1 MSLSRN
7 VDPADQQMSIA
18 DQDPPSVPVGVQQP
32 RASQDHRGNQ
42 QLVQWL
48 SVQADHMAGSLQ
60 QNVRALMVRA
70 SSPMP
75 SDSRHENEVARLR
88 AQLQHA
94 KKVNGDMRA
103 LLQNQALAI
112 DQFQNRWQMAGQE
125 AHAFVARTR
134 SESEDF
140 VRAELGAI
148 ERFEDRVQRQYSGEL
163 QQHVHALQDQCRE
176 HVGNEESKLRKEL
189 TNALTHESQVCRDSE
204 VTSHEEMMQLRGL
217 VAAQQEELRSIHGDC
232 AELQRRSVSTEAELQ
247 RRSSHEEH
255 ALYQRFDDA
264 IKEKDAQVHALQ
276 HELSRLQEK
285 QRIQLEAECYEAE
298 RRAAAIPVFAEG
310 ASTVRFASP
319 VEKVATV
326 ADFHSPDMSLGASA
340 GNLNLKTR
348 TAGQTMVINARRRLG
363 MKTTPQP
370 VEPIA
375 KAKAEAVGRPVRR
388 MRSKGPLPNADL
400 HKSPNP
406 GGDPP
411 YDHTGGDG
419 LEGQGARGS
428 GGVSSPPGLPV
439 RLNPGGPPG
448 DSGDDH
454 GGGGGHDESED
465 GTPVHSDD
473 GAGPPRKPGG
483 DPEPDGPHGRHS
495 RMYQSMT
502 INKWAK
508 PIPKLDLPS
517 RIHTQKASKIKQI
530 WETWCVQVALALSTW
545 NSLAVPY
552 WSDIY
557 GRAERD
563 YEQWRKSTMTARY
576 KHETR
581 FLYGRKAPIPPNCD
595 AIEALLRLELLT
607 QFPNWLSQ
615 KATMLG
621 CTSSHD
627 ILKMAL
633 KEIFPNEDATRF
645 DLVEE
650 LYSLPQKPPSNMHT
664 FAAWLEDWVTKLVAA
679 DEISAYVEPRRAM
692 AVLSHVGK
700 PLQAQDTLFMTE
712 WVAIFR
718 ESGLRDDV
726 SVENLREAC
735 LQLVVCARARAR
747 ELQVDVHVERASRAV
762 VAANTVTPKKGKSTP
777 AMESAVCKFF
787 LTADGCKFGDECKY
801 KHPRTNGKCLR
812 CGAEGHSLSSCTRP
826 SKTKSGSQSNSST
839 KGKGRSSQ
847 TPTSSKPSPEAKAK
861 AKPSKDGAKGKGKGK
876 KDKSSSKT
884 STKPSTT
891 PSNKSSAKS
900 TTKTSAKS
908 GEVSFEEEAAE
919 EETQMTEYDW
929 EEEEVDNDEQEQQE
943 QEEMTNDQAFATPY
957 HSHVGEVPDL
967 NGDTVLPLHSMVSD
981 TEVSEAQWMEENGT
995 DVSGPTRTPNSPVTR
1010 QSDFP
1015 SEPARLAA
1023 EAIMQT
1029 TFPNLIAEINPDWAP
1044 LTAQDLLDNADS
1056 SSNSPEFVTSE
1067 EEPDEDGYT
1076 TNSEDGYPDIQRV
1089 LTYPARLT
1097 EDGGVERIGPVEVS
1111 SERDPNWNQWDQDQ
1125 WFAYHSDSDY
1135 KERACAYTAASS
1147 SITASAKDSWEWRG
1161 SCCLVRVHRQAR
1173 RCLFTPTWKEDIWH
1187 GFTVF
1192 PTRKTY
1198 VTPVGHKK
1206 HLNPVIENVKLCS
1219 SLKPRRVAYSW
1230 TGETHFKVDPD
1241 MCGKRVFRMS
1251 ARILVPANDMNPVAI
1266 ADSGASHVILPTSAL
1281 PEKRTG
1287 KDVTLRLAAGQVR
1300 AVEHQKEIFAD
1311 HVTVPLCPL
1320 GRVVRKLGLTAIWTP
1335 QSLTLTCVNSSGT
1348 AHGLMQC
1355 PVKGDTPYFTSVQ
1368 FWMLR
1373 RALQA
1378 HRQGQKTFPPTYWK
1392 QLYTTAIREG
1402 PTLRMAKSTETTKVV
1417 KPDMKKCSLPQ
1428 LGSYITKTFL
1438 SQGLRPMVEQSR
1450 TRVSSKTLTTCM
1462 PLTSCILG
1470 LDPPHSVVNVDAS
1483 RQEWLRLLHLL
1494 ATHRPTH
1501 LQHDYTTIVI
1511 QTGDFMPVQKIPN
1524 MWEKATMIMLGK
1536 FKNGE
1541 IWTEGSGSTPCPST
1555 CLSDKYKVTDGHLIP
1570 VDNQFVDM
1578 NLLQKY
1584 AIVPA
1589 KGDRIVITYVL
1600 LKPEHVASYQ
1610 HALLTKNEFPV
1621 PPFAY
1626 PTRKRLTKKGPD
1638 PHEEP
1643 LDMKQLRLLGEH
1655 LTDIPVHSTRPSE
1668 EWERHERN
1676 GHYPKLPDCPVCVEE
1691 QGPVVR
1697 HYAQGSSSLNTLHL
1711 DTGYWGDWS
1720 LDEKRYFIAAALR
1733 VEQDGSGILIPFFV
1747 PVENKSAIVVSRE
1760 VFALVDWISNCKQI
1774 QAFEGAKITRILSD
1788 QGSEFVNQEFETH
1801 ARLRGI
1807 HLATSPAYQ
1816 PQSNGVAERM
1826 VGLAKQ
1832 CTRRLLLASR
1842 LPDIYWSYAMRFAAE
1857 MLRHRALGFTWNL
1870 PAFGEEVG
1878 MWRSQDK
1885 KLIKSAQQR
1894 GAIGRLIEV
1903 TPWQNGTTS
1912 LIAKGSDLQDPE
1924 IIHGLQPKTVAV
1936 DCLRLAAPRTV
1947 PEGWTKPAL
1956 DVFAKQWSSIRT
1968 PEGKDLWIQLT
1979 TGKVQYSSPF
1989 VSEYAEEKSA
1999 DTCAYWGDVNEEG
2012 NDHVRQE
2019 VLDFV
2024 CPAQQ
2029 PEQLRTSLTKTV
2041 PKARIIPNKVVMQT
2055 KGDQYERWK
2064 QATAKELHAFLK
2076 TAWKEPTAETKA
2088 RYFAKKQKVVMQL
2101 LVFTMKPMTAEK
2113 RALGLQ
2119 GDEYEKA
2126 RICLQGQH
2134 HEGFQLHNST
2144 NNADAHLL
2152 RLFLSVYANSKNVL
2166 ASFDVSNAFLNAE
2179 LSEEVTILT
2188 QPAPELVQFGL
2199 VKPGT
2204 LYQCTKA
2211 CYGLREA
2218 PKLWEESRDKTLT
2231 AFHFL
2236 IEGHTYSLRQ
2246 SVYHPSLWF
2255 VVRAP
2260 CLSRPPTVRL
2270 PDESDLP
2277 DLVAFGEHAHVA
2289 AILVYVDDF
2298 LAVGPR
2304 HVLQAL
2310 LTQLLHVWKGS
2321 HPDFLG
2327 REPGDVDT
2335 LRFLGLD
2342 IELGEQEGTW
2352 LVHQQSYIHAFLQE
2366 MFGEYLKDRRTPG
2379 EPDSYSSKPEHHA
2392 QKARVKHPVLR
2403 PDQDPLE
2410 HTPILRLVGVLLWVS
2425 LRTRPDI
2432 SWAVAR
2438 ITRLASSDESRAR
2451 VCVKHVAQYL
2461 KWTLHFALFYE
2472 PVTDRKWHCY
2482 TDASWSPEG
2491 DYSHQA
2497 VAIYYDTNLV
2507 AWQSQRQSLVAL
2519 SSAEA
2524 ELIASVWGNR
2534 LALSLYGQ
2542 LMEMILDKP
2551 TYITYC
2557 DNAAVVQLTQQL
2569 SASKTRTRH
2578 LSMRASWLHH
2588 LVQREHVSMQF
2599 VPTSYQKADILTKGL
2614 QAYTHELAREGLRL
2628 RLCNGL

>member
-1 MSLSRN
+1 
-7 VDPADQQMSIA
+7 MSIA
-18 DQDPPSVPVGVQQP
+18 NQDPPSIPVGVQQP
-32 RASQDHRGNQ
+32 RASQDNRGNQ

-60 QNVRALMVRA
+60 QNARALMVRA

-75 SDSRHENEVARLR
+75 SDSRHQDEVARLR

-176 HVGNEESKLRKEL
+176 HVGHEESKLRKEL

-204 VTSHEEMMQLRGL
+204 VLSHEEVAQLRGL

-232 AELQRRSVSTEAELQ
+232 AELQRRSVSTEAELH
-247 RRSSHEEH
+247 RRSTHEEH

-276 HELSRLQEK
+276 HELSRMQEK
-285 QRIQLEAECYEAE
+285 QRIQLEAECFEAE
-298 RRAAAIPVFAEG
+298 RRAASTPVFAEG
-310 ASTVRFASP
+310 ASTVRFATP

-340 GNLNLKTR
+340 GNMNLKTR

-370 VEPIA
+370 VIETA
-375 KAKAEAVGRPVRR
+375 AKAEAKAVSRPARR
-388 MRSKGPLPNADL
+388 MRSKGPLQSDDL

-411 YDHTGGDG
+411 YDHAGGDG
-419 LEGQGARGS
+419 PDGQGARGS
-428 GGVSSPPGLPV
+428 GGVPSPPGLPV

-454 GGGGGHDESED
+454 GGGGGHDESEEN
-465 GTPVHSDD
+465 TPVHSDD
-473 GAGPPRKPGG
+473 GAGPPRKPDG

-508 PIPKLDLPS
+508 PIPKLDLPP

-563 YEQWRKSTMTARY
+563 YEKWRKSTMTARY

-650 LYSLPQKPPSNMHT
+650 LYSLPQKPPSTMHT

-747 ELQVDVHVERASRAV
+747 ELQVDVQVERASRAV
-762 VAANTVTPKKGKSTP
+762 VAANTVTPNKGKSTP
-777 AMESAVCKFF
+777 AMESTVCKFF

-812 CGAEGHSLSSCTRP
+812 CGAEGHSLTSCTRP
-826 SKTKSGSQSNSST
+826 SKTKSGSQSKQST

-847 TPTSSKPSPEAKAK
+847 TPTSSKPSSDAKTK
-861 AKPSKDGAKGKGKGK
+861 AQPKKDGAKGKGKGK
-876 KDKSSSKT
+876 KDKSSTKP

-900 TTKTSAKS
+900 STKTSAKS
-908 GEVSFEEEAAE
+908 GEVSFDDDDAEEEAQVAEHDWEDE
-919 EETQMTEYDW
+919 EEDQDD
-929 EEEEVDNDEQEQQE
+929 EEQLEQVDIEG
-943 QEEMTNDQAFATPY
+943 DQAFATPY
-957 HSHVGEVPDL
+957 HSHVGEVHDL
-967 NGDTVLPLHSMVSD
+967 DGDTVPPLHSMVSD
-981 TEVSEAQWMEENGT
+981 TEVSEDHWTEENAT
-995 DVSGPTRTPNSPVTR
+995 DTSGVTRTPNSPVLR
-1010 QSDFP
+1010 QSEFP

-1023 EAIMQT
+1023 EAVMNT
-1029 TFPNLIAEINPDWAP
+1029 TFPTMLAEMNPDWAP
-1044 LTAQDLLDNADS
+1044 LTAQDLLDNADR
-1056 SSNSPEFVTSE
+1056 SSNSAELITSE
-1067 EEPDEDGYT
+1067 EEPDEDGYS

-1097 EDGGVERIGPVEVS
+1097 EDGGVERIGPVEII
-1111 SERDPNWNQWDQDQ
+1111 SERDPNWNQWDQDH

-1147 SITASAKDSWEWRG
+1147 SISASAKDSWEWRG

-1173 RCLFTPTWKEDIWH
+1173 RCLFTPTWKEDIWQ

-1287 KDVTLRLAAGQVR
+1287 KNVTLRLAAGQVR
-1300 AVEHQKEIFAD
+1300 AVEHQREIFAG

-1348 AHGLMQC
+1348 SHGLMQC

-1392 QLYTTAIREG
+1392 QLHTTAIREG
-1402 PTLRMAKSTETTKVV
+1402 PTLRMAKSTETTKIV

-1438 SQGLRPMVEQSR
+1438 SQGLRPTVEQSR
-1450 TRVSSKTLTTCM
+1450 TRVSSKPTSTYM

-1501 LQHDYTTIVI
+1501 LQHDYTTIII
-1511 QTGDFMPVQKIPN
+1511 QTGDFMPVQQIPN

-1536 FKNGE
+1536 YKNGE
-1541 IWTEGSGSTPCPST
+1541 IWTEGSGTTPCPST

-1626 PTRKRLTKKGPD
+1626 PTRKRLVKKGPD
-1638 PHEEP
+1638 PHEES
-1643 LDMKQLRLLGEH
+1643 LDMKQLRRRRAFDGH
-1655 LTDIPVHSTRPSE
+1655 AYTSNST
-1668 EWERHERN
+1668 
-1676 GHYPKLPDCPVCVEE
+1676 
-1691 QGPVVR
+1691 
-1697 HYAQGSSSLNTLHL
+1697 
-1711 DTGYWGDWS
+1711 
-1720 LDEKRYFIAAALR
+1720 
-1733 VEQDGSGILIPFFV
+1733 
-1747 PVENKSAIVVSRE
+1747 
-1760 VFALVDWISNCKQI
+1760 
-1774 QAFEGAKITRILSD
+1774 
-1788 QGSEFVNQEFETH
+1788 
-1801 ARLRGI
+1801 
-1807 HLATSPAYQ
+1807 
-1816 PQSNGVAERM
+1816 
-1826 VGLAKQ
+1826 
-1832 CTRRLLLASR
+1832 TRR
-1842 LPDIYWSYAMRFAAE
+1842 M
-1857 MLRHRALGFTWNL
+1857 
-1870 PAFGEEVG
+1870 
-1878 MWRSQDK
+1878 
-1885 KLIKSAQQR
+1885 
-1894 GAIGRLIEV
+1894 GA
-1903 TPWQNGTTS
+1903 T
-1912 LIAKGSDLQDPE
+1912 
-1924 IIHGLQPKTVAV
+1924 
-1936 DCLRLAAPRTV
+1936 
-1947 PEGWTKPAL
+1947 
-1956 DVFAKQWSSIRT
+1956 
-1968 PEGKDLWIQLT
+1968 
-1979 TGKVQYSSPF
+1979 
-1989 VSEYAEEKSA
+1989 
-1999 DTCAYWGDVNEEG
+1999 
-2012 NDHVRQE
+2012 
-2019 VLDFV
+2019 
-2024 CPAQQ
+2024 
-2029 PEQLRTSLTKTV
+2029 
-2041 PKARIIPNKVVMQT
+2041 
-2055 KGDQYERWK
+2055 
-2064 QATAKELHAFLK
+2064 
-2076 TAWKEPTAETKA
+2076 
-2088 RYFAKKQKVVMQL
+2088 
-2101 LVFTMKPMTAEK
+2101 
-2113 RALGLQ
+2113 
-2119 GDEYEKA
+2119 
-2126 RICLQGQH
+2126 
-2134 HEGFQLHNST
+2134 
-2144 NNADAHLL
+2144 
-2152 RLFLSVYANSKNVL
+2152 
-2166 ASFDVSNAFLNAE
+2166 
-2179 LSEEVTILT
+2179 
-2188 QPAPELVQFGL
+2188 
-2199 VKPGT
+2199 
-2204 LYQCTKA
+2204 
-2211 CYGLREA
+2211 
-2218 PKLWEESRDKTLT
+2218 
-2231 AFHFL
+2231 
-2236 IEGHTYSLRQ
+2236 
-2246 SVYHPSLWF
+2246 
-2255 VVRAP
+2255 
-2260 CLSRPPTVRL
+2260 
-2270 PDESDLP
+2270 
-2277 DLVAFGEHAHVA
+2277 
-2289 AILVYVDDF
+2289 
-2298 LAVGPR
+2298 
-2304 HVLQAL
+2304 
-2310 LTQLLHVWKGS
+2310 
-2321 HPDFLG
+2321 
-2327 REPGDVDT
+2327 
-2335 LRFLGLD
+2335 
-2342 IELGEQEGTW
+2342 
-2352 LVHQQSYIHAFLQE
+2352 
-2366 MFGEYLKDRRTPG
+2366 
-2379 EPDSYSSKPEHHA
+2379 
-2392 QKARVKHPVLR
+2392 
-2403 PDQDPLE
+2403 
-2410 HTPILRLVGVLLWVS
+2410 
-2425 LRTRPDI
+2425 
-2432 SWAVAR
+2432 
-2438 ITRLASSDESRAR
+2438 
-2451 VCVKHVAQYL
+2451 
-2461 KWTLHFALFYE
+2461 
-2472 PVTDRKWHCY
+2472 
-2482 TDASWSPEG
+2482 
-2491 DYSHQA
+2491 
-2497 VAIYYDTNLV
+2497 
-2507 AWQSQRQSLVAL
+2507 
-2519 SSAEA
+2519 
-2524 ELIASVWGNR
+2524 
-2534 LALSLYGQ
+2534 
-2542 LMEMILDKP
+2542 
-2551 TYITYC
+2551 
-2557 DNAAVVQLTQQL
+2557 
-2569 SASKTRTRH
+2569 
-2578 LSMRASWLHH
+2578 
-2588 LVQREHVSMQF
+2588 
-2599 VPTSYQKADILTKGL
+2599 
-2614 QAYTHELAREGLRL
+2614 
-2628 RLCNGL
+2628 

>member
-1 MSLSRN
+1 
-7 VDPADQQMSIA
+7 MSIA
-18 DQDPPSVPVGVQQP
+18 NQDPPSIPVGVQQP
-32 RASQDHRGNQ
+32 RASQDNRGNQ

-75 SDSRHENEVARLR
+75 SDSRHQDEVARLR

-176 HVGNEESKLRKEL
+176 HVGHEESKLRKEL

-204 VTSHEEMMQLRGL
+204 VLSHEEVAQLRGL

-232 AELQRRSVSTEAELQ
+232 AELQRRSVSTEAELH
-247 RRSSHEEH
+247 RRSTHEEH

-276 HELSRLQEK
+276 HELSRMQEK
-285 QRIQLEAECYEAE
+285 QRIQLEAECFEAE
-298 RRAAAIPVFAEG
+298 RRAASTPVFAEG
-310 ASTVRFASP
+310 ASTVRFATP

-340 GNLNLKTR
+340 GNMNLKTR

-370 VEPIA
+370 VIETA
-375 KAKAEAVGRPVRR
+375 AKAEAKAVSRPARR
-388 MRSKGPLPNADL
+388 MRSKGPLQSDDL

-411 YDHTGGDG
+411 YDHAGGDG
-419 LEGQGARGS
+419 PDGQGARGS
-428 GGVSSPPGLPV
+428 GGVPSPPGLPV

-454 GGGGGHDESED
+454 GGGGGHDESEEN
-465 GTPVHSDD
+465 TPVHSDD
-473 GAGPPRKPGG
+473 GAGPPRKPDG

-508 PIPKLDLPS
+508 PIPKLDLPP

-563 YEQWRKSTMTARY
+563 YEKWRKSTMTARY

-650 LYSLPQKPPSNMHT
+650 LYGLPQKPPSTMHT

-747 ELQVDVHVERASRAV
+747 ELQVDVQVERASRAV
-762 VAANTVTPKKGKSTP
+762 VAANTVTPNKGKSTP

-812 CGAEGHSLSSCTRP
+812 CGAEGHSLTSCTRP
-826 SKTKSGSQSNSST
+826 SKTKSGSQSKQST

-847 TPTSSKPSPEAKAK
+847 TPTSSKPSSDAKTK
-861 AKPSKDGAKGKGKGK
+861 AQPKKDGAKGKGKGK
-876 KDKSSSKT
+876 KDKSSTKP

-900 TTKTSAKS
+900 STKTSAKS
-908 GEVSFEEEAAE
+908 GEVSFDDDDAEEEAQVAEHDWEDE
-919 EETQMTEYDW
+919 EEDQDD
-929 EEEEVDNDEQEQQE
+929 EEQLEQVDIEG
-943 QEEMTNDQAFATPY
+943 DQAFATPY
-957 HSHVGEVPDL
+957 HSHVGEVHDL
-967 NGDTVLPLHSMVSD
+967 DGDTVPPLHSMVSD
-981 TEVSEAQWMEENGT
+981 TEVSEDHWTEENAT
-995 DVSGPTRTPNSPVTR
+995 DTSGMTRTPNSPVLR
-1010 QSDFP
+1010 QSEFP

-1023 EAIMQT
+1023 EAVMNT
-1029 TFPNLIAEINPDWAP
+1029 TFPTMLAEMNPDWAP
-1044 LTAQDLLDNADS
+1044 LTAQDLLDNADR
-1056 SSNSPEFVTSE
+1056 SSNSAELITSE
-1067 EEPDEDGYT
+1067 EEPDEDGYS

-1097 EDGGVERIGPVEVS
+1097 EDGGVERIGPVEII
-1111 SERDPNWNQWDQDQ
+1111 SERDPNWNQWDQDH

-1147 SITASAKDSWEWRG
+1147 SISASAKDSWEWRG

-1173 RCLFTPTWKEDIWH
+1173 RCLFTPTWKEDIWQ

-1287 KDVTLRLAAGQVR
+1287 KNVTLRLAAGQVR
-1300 AVEHQKEIFAD
+1300 AVEHQREIFAD

-1402 PTLRMAKSTETTKVV
+1402 PTLRMAKSTETTKIV

-1450 TRVSSKTLTTCM
+1450 TRVSSKPTSTYM

-1501 LQHDYTTIVI
+1501 LQHDYTTIII
-1511 QTGDFMPVQKIPN
+1511 QTGDFMPVQQIPN

-1536 FKNGE
+1536 YKNGE
-1541 IWTEGSGSTPCPST
+1541 IWTEGSGTTPCPST

-1578 NLLQKY
+1578 SLLQKY

-1626 PTRKRLTKKGPD
+1626 PTRKRLVKKGPD
-1638 PHEEP
+1638 PHEES

-1655 LTDIPVHSTRPSE
+1655 LTDTPTHPTRPPE

-1676 GHYPKLPDCPVCVEE
+1676 GHHPKLPDCPVCVEE

-1697 HYAQGSSSLNTLHL
+1697 HYAHGSSSLNTLHL

-1774 QAFEGAKITRILSD
+1774 QAFSGCEDHT
-1788 QGSEFVNQEFETH
+1788 
-1801 ARLRGI
+1801 
-1807 HLATSPAYQ
+1807 
-1816 PQSNGVAERM
+1816 
-1826 VGLAKQ
+1826 
-1832 CTRRLLLASR
+1832 
-1842 LPDIYWSYAMRFAAE
+1842 
-1857 MLRHRALGFTWNL
+1857 
-1870 PAFGEEVG
+1870 
-1878 MWRSQDK
+1878 
-1885 KLIKSAQQR
+1885 
-1894 GAIGRLIEV
+1894 
-1903 TPWQNGTTS
+1903 
-1912 LIAKGSDLQDPE
+1912 DLE
-1924 IIHGLQPKTVAV
+1924 
-1936 DCLRLAAPRTV
+1936 
-1947 PEGWTKPAL
+1947 
-1956 DVFAKQWSSIRT
+1956 
-1968 PEGKDLWIQLT
+1968 
-1979 TGKVQYSSPF
+1979 
-1989 VSEYAEEKSA
+1989 
-1999 DTCAYWGDVNEEG
+1999 
-2012 NDHVRQE
+2012 
-2019 VLDFV
+2019 
-2024 CPAQQ
+2024 
-2029 PEQLRTSLTKTV
+2029 
-2041 PKARIIPNKVVMQT
+2041 
-2055 KGDQYERWK
+2055 
-2064 QATAKELHAFLK
+2064 
-2076 TAWKEPTAETKA
+2076 
-2088 RYFAKKQKVVMQL
+2088 
-2101 LVFTMKPMTAEK
+2101 
-2113 RALGLQ
+2113 
-2119 GDEYEKA
+2119 
-2126 RICLQGQH
+2126 
-2134 HEGFQLHNST
+2134 
-2144 NNADAHLL
+2144 
-2152 RLFLSVYANSKNVL
+2152 
-2166 ASFDVSNAFLNAE
+2166 
-2179 LSEEVTILT
+2179 
-2188 QPAPELVQFGL
+2188 
-2199 VKPGT
+2199 
-2204 LYQCTKA
+2204 
-2211 CYGLREA
+2211 
-2218 PKLWEESRDKTLT
+2218 
-2231 AFHFL
+2231 
-2236 IEGHTYSLRQ
+2236 
-2246 SVYHPSLWF
+2246 
-2255 VVRAP
+2255 
-2260 CLSRPPTVRL
+2260 
-2270 PDESDLP
+2270 
-2277 DLVAFGEHAHVA
+2277 
-2289 AILVYVDDF
+2289 
-2298 LAVGPR
+2298 
-2304 HVLQAL
+2304 
-2310 LTQLLHVWKGS
+2310 
-2321 HPDFLG
+2321 
-2327 REPGDVDT
+2327 
-2335 LRFLGLD
+2335 
-2342 IELGEQEGTW
+2342 
-2352 LVHQQSYIHAFLQE
+2352 
-2366 MFGEYLKDRRTPG
+2366 
-2379 EPDSYSSKPEHHA
+2379 
-2392 QKARVKHPVLR
+2392 
-2403 PDQDPLE
+2403 
-2410 HTPILRLVGVLLWVS
+2410 
-2425 LRTRPDI
+2425 
-2432 SWAVAR
+2432 
-2438 ITRLASSDESRAR
+2438 
-2451 VCVKHVAQYL
+2451 
-2461 KWTLHFALFYE
+2461 
-2472 PVTDRKWHCY
+2472 
-2482 TDASWSPEG
+2482 
-2491 DYSHQA
+2491 
-2497 VAIYYDTNLV
+2497 
-2507 AWQSQRQSLVAL
+2507 
-2519 SSAEA
+2519 
-2524 ELIASVWGNR
+2524 
-2534 LALSLYGQ
+2534 
-2542 LMEMILDKP
+2542 
-2551 TYITYC
+2551 
-2557 DNAAVVQLTQQL
+2557 
-2569 SASKTRTRH
+2569 
-2578 LSMRASWLHH
+2578 
-2588 LVQREHVSMQF
+2588 
-2599 VPTSYQKADILTKGL
+2599 
-2614 QAYTHELAREGLRL
+2614 
-2628 RLCNGL
+2628 

>member
-1 MSLSRN
+1 MSLARN
-7 VDPADQQMSIA
+7 VDSADQQMSIA
-18 DQDPPSVPVGVQQP
+18 DQDPPSIPVGVP
-32 RASQDHRGNQ
+32 PARASQDHRGNQ

-48 SVQADHMAGSLQ
+48 SVQADHMAGTLQ

-70 SSPMP
+70 SSPVPP
-75 SDSRHENEVARLR
+75 SERQQDEVARLR
-88 AQLQHA
+88 AQLQHS

-112 DQFQNRWQMAGQE
+112 EQFQNRWHMAGQE

-140 VRAELGAI
+140 VRAEFGAI

-163 QQHVHALQDQCRE
+163 QQHVHALQDQCRD
-176 HVGNEESKLRKEL
+176 HVGQEESKLRKEL
-189 TNALTHESQVCRDSE
+189 THALTHESQVFKDNENVSLQ
-204 VTSHEEMMQLRGL
+204 EMEQLRGL
-217 VAAQQEELRSIHGDC
+217 VVAQREELRSMHVDC
-232 AELQRRSVSTEAELQ
+232 AEIQRRSASTEAELQ
-247 RRSSHEEH
+247 RRSTHEEH
-255 ALYQRFDDA
+255 ALYQRFDDM

-276 HELSRLQEK
+276 HEISRLHEK
-285 QRIQLEAECYEAE
+285 QRVQLEAECFEAE
-298 RRAAAIPVFAEG
+298 RRAASTPVFAEG
-310 ASTVRFASP
+310 SSTVRFATP
-319 VEKVATV
+319 VEKIATV

-370 VEPIA
+370 VETA
-375 KAKAEAVGRPVRR
+375 AKAEAKAVSRPTRR
-388 MRSKGPLPNADL
+388 MRAKGPLQTDDFQKA
-400 HKSPNP
+400 PNP

-411 YDHTGGDG
+411 YDHAGN
-419 LEGQGARGS
+419 GQPEDQDARGS
-428 GGVSSPPGLPV
+428 GGVHSPPGLPV

-454 GGGGGHDESED
+454 GGGGGHDESD
-465 GTPVHSDD
+465 GDTPVDSDD
-473 GAGPPRKPGG
+473 GTGFPRKPDG
-483 DPEPDGPHGRHS
+483 DPEPDDHRGKHS
-495 RMYQSMT
+495 RMYQTMT

-508 PIPKLDLPS
+508 PIPKLDLPP

-563 YEQWRKSTMTARY
+563 YEKWRKSTMTARY

-650 LYSLPQKPPSNMHT
+650 LYSLPQKPPSTMHT

-726 SVENLREAC
+726 SVDNLREAC

-747 ELQVDVHVERASRAV
+747 ELQVDVQVERASRAV
-762 VAANTVTPKKGKSTP
+762 VTANTGIPTKGKSKP

-787 LTADGCKFGDECKY
+787 LTADGCKFGDECKF

-826 SKTKSGSQSNSST
+826 SKAKPGSQPKQST

-847 TPTSSKPSPEAKAK
+847 TPTSSKPSSDAKAK
-861 AKPSKDGAKGKGKGK
+861 AQPKEGAKGKGKGK
-876 KDKSSSKT
+876 KDKSSN
-884 STKPSTT
+884 KPSAKSSTT
-891 PSNKSSAKS
+891 PSTKSSAKS
-900 TTKTSAKS
+900 STKTSAKS
-908 GEVSFEEEAAE
+908 GEVSFDNDDAEEEAQDEEYEWGEEDAEQVE
-919 EETQMTEYDW
+919 EEHLEYV
-929 EEEEVDNDEQEQQE
+929 EHE
-943 QEEMTNDQAFATPY
+943 DQAFATPY
-957 HSHVGEVPDL
+957 HSHVGAVNDTD
-967 NGDTVLPLHSMVSD
+967 GDTVPPLHSITSD
-981 TEVSEAQWMEENGT
+981 GEASETPWIKDDAT
-995 DVSGPTRTPNSPVTR
+995 DVSGMTRIPQDPQER
-1010 QSDFP
+1010 QPEGP
-1015 SEPARLAA
+1015 SASARIAA
-1023 EAIMQT
+1023 EAVMNT
-1029 TFPNLIAEINPDWAP
+1029 TFPTMLAEMNPEWAP
-1044 LTAQDLLDNADS
+1044 LTAQDLLDHADRS
-1056 SSNSPEFVTSE
+1056 SDSAELITSE
-1067 EEPDEDGYT
+1067 DEPEDDGHST
-1076 TNSEDGYPDIQRV
+1076 TSEDGYPNLQRV
-1089 LTYPARLT
+1089 VTYPAQLT
-1097 EDGGVERIGPVEVS
+1097 EEGGVERIGPVEIMS
-1111 SERDPNWNQWDQDQ
+1111 DRDPHWNQWDEDQ
-1125 WFAYHSDSDY
+1125 WFAYHSGSDY

-1147 SITASAKDSWEWRG
+1147 SIPASTKDSWEWRG

-1173 RCLFTPTWKEDIWH
+1173 RCLFTPTWKEDIWQ

-1198 VTPVGHKK
+1198 VTPVGQKK
-1206 HLNPVIENVKLCS
+1206 HLNPVIENVKHCS

-1241 MCGKRVFRMS
+1241 MSGKRVFRMS

-1281 PEKRTG
+1281 PEKKTG
-1287 KDVTLRLAAGQVR
+1287 KKVTLRLAAGQVQ
-1300 AVEHQKEIFAD
+1300 AVEHQREIFAD

-1320 GRVVRKLGLTAIWTP
+1320 GRVIRKLGLTAIWTP
-1335 QSLTLTCVNSSGT
+1335 QSLTLTCVNSAGT

-1378 HRQGQKTFPPTYWK
+1378 HRQGQKTFPPSYWK

-1402 PTLRMAKSTETTKVV
+1402 PALCMAKSTEATKTS

-1428 LGSYITKTFL
+1428 LGSYLAKTLL
-1438 SQGLRPMVEQSR
+1438 SQGLRQMVEQSR
-1450 TRVSSKTLTTCM
+1450 TRVSVEPISTYV
-1462 PLTSCILG
+1462 PITSCVLG
-1470 LDPPHSVVNVDAS
+1470 LDPPHSVVNVDAN
-1483 RQEWLRLLHLL
+1483 RQEWLQLLHLL
-1494 ATHRPTH
+1494 ASHRPTH
-1501 LQHDYTTIVI
+1501 LQHPYTTILL
-1511 QTGDFMPVQKIPN
+1511 QTGDFMPIQKIPN

-1536 FKNGE
+1536 YRNGE
-1541 IWTEGSGSTPCPST
+1541 IWTEGSGTTPCPST
-1555 CLSDKYKVTDGHLIP
+1555 CLSDKYKVTDGYLIP
-1570 VDNQFVDM
+1570 ADNQFVDL

-1589 KGDRIVITYVL
+1589 KGDRIVVTYVL
-1600 LKPEHVASYQ
+1600 LKSEHIASYQ
-1610 HALLTKNEFPV
+1610 HALLTKHEFPV
-1621 PPFAY
+1621 TPFAY
-1626 PTRKRLTKKGPD
+1626 PVRKRLVKKGPD
-1638 PHEEP
+1638 PSEES

-1655 LTDIPVHSTRPSE
+1655 LTDKPVSSTRSPE
-1668 EWERHERN
+1668 EWEQHERN
-1676 GHYPKLPDCPVCVEE
+1676 GHYPKLPDCPVCTEE

-1697 HYAQGSSSLNTLHL
+1697 HHAYGSTSLNTLHL

-1733 VEQDGSGILIPFFV
+1733 VQHDGSGILIPFFI
-1747 PVENKSAIVVSRE
+1747 PIENKSAIIVSKE

-1774 QAFEGAKITRILSD
+1774 QAFQGAKITRILSD
-1788 QGSEFVNQEFETH
+1788 QGTEFVNQEFENH

-1807 HLATSPAYQ
+1807 HLCTSPAYQ

-1832 CTRRLLLASR
+1832 CARRLLLASR

-1857 MLRHRALGFTWNL
+1857 MLRHKALGFPWNL

-1878 MWRSQDK
+1878 IWRSQDK
-1885 KLIKSAQQR
+1885 KLIKSAQNR

-1924 IIHGLQPKTVAV
+1924 IIYGLQPKTVAV
-1936 DCLRLAAPRTV
+1936 ECLRLAAPRTI
-1947 PEGWTKPAL
+1947 PSGWTKPAL
-1956 DVFAKQWSSIRT
+1956 DVLARQWTSIRT

-1979 TGKVQYSSPF
+1979 TGKAQYSSPF
-1989 VSEYAEEKSA
+1989 VSEVIEAKPA
-1999 DTCAYWGDVNEEG
+1999 DTFAYWGDVTEEG

-2024 CPAQQ
+2024 RPAQQ

-2041 PKARIIPNKVVMQT
+2041 PKARIVPNKVVMQT
-2055 KGDQYERWK
+2055 QGDQYERWK

-2134 HEGFQLHNST
+2134 HEGFQIHNST

-2152 RLFLSVYANSKNVL
+2152 RLFLSVYASSKNVL

-2188 QPAPELVQFGL
+2188 QPAPELIQFGL

-2236 IEGHTYSLRQ
+2236 IDGDTYSLRQ

-2260 CLSRPPTVRL
+2260 CLTRPQTVRL

-2277 DLVAFGEHAHVA
+2277 DLAAFGECVHVA

-2310 LTQLLHVWKGS
+2310 LTQLLQVWKGS
-2321 HPDFLG
+2321 NPDFLG
-2327 REPGDVDT
+2327 REPGDIDT

-2379 EPDSYSSKPEHHA
+2379 EADSYSNKPEHHA

-2438 ITRLASSDESRAR
+2438 ITRLASSDEPRAR

-2472 PVTDRKWHCY
+2472 PVTDCKWHCY

-2542 LMEMILDKP
+2542 LMEMILAKP

-2588 LVQREHVSMQF
+2588 LVQRENVSMQF

-2614 QAYTHELAREGLRL
+2614 QAYSHELAREGLRL

>member
-1 MSLSRN
+1 
-7 VDPADQQMSIA
+7 MSIA
-18 DQDPPSVPVGVQQP
+18 DQDPPSIPVGVQQP

-189 TNALTHESQVCRDSE
+189 TNALTHESQVCKDSE
-204 VTSHEEMMQLRGL
+204 VMSHEEMMQLRGL

-232 AELQRRSVSTEAELQ
+232 AELQRRSASTEAELQ

-298 RRAAAIPVFAEG
+298 RRAAATPVFAEG

-388 MRSKGPLPNADL
+388 MRSKGPLPTADL

-428 GGVSSPPGLPV
+428 GGVPSPPGLPV

-473 GAGPPRKPGG
+473 GAGPPHKPGG
-483 DPEPDGPHGRHS
+483 DPEDGPHGRHS
-495 RMYQSMT
+495 RMYKSMT

-826 SKTKSGSQSNSST
+826 SKTKSGSQSKSST

-847 TPTSSKPSPEAKAK
+847 TPTSSKSSPEAKAK
-861 AKPSKDGAKGKGKGK
+861 AKPSKDGAKGRGKGK
-876 KDKSSSKT
+876 KDRSSSKT

-943 QEEMTNDQAFATPY
+943 QEQMTTDQAFATPY

-967 NGDTVLPLHSMVSD
+967 NGDTVPPLHSMVSD
-981 TEVSEAQWMEENGT
+981 TEVSEDQWTEENGT
-995 DVSGPTRTPNSPVTR
+995 DVSGLTRTPNSPVTR

-1067 EEPDEDGYT
+1067 EEPDEDGYS

-1089 LTYPARLT
+1089 MTYPARLT
-1097 EDGGVERIGPVEVS
+1097 EDGGVERIGPVEIS

-1173 RCLFTPTWKEDIWH
+1173 RCLFTPTWKEDIWQ

-1241 MCGKRVFRMS
+1241 IGGKRVFRMS

-1450 TRVSSKTLTTCM
+1450 TRVSSKLTSTYK

-1501 LQHDYTTIVI
+1501 LQHDYTTILI

-1541 IWTEGSGSTPCPST
+1541 IWTEGSGNTPCPST

-1626 PTRKRLTKKGPD
+1626 PTRKRLMKKGPD

-1655 LTDIPVHSTRPSE
+1655 LTDTPVHPTRPSE

-1857 MLRHRALGFTWNL
+1857 MLRHKALGFTWNL

-1989 VSEYAEEKSA
+1989 VSEFAEEKSA

-2152 RLFLSVYANSKNVL
+2152 RLFLSVYANGKNVL

-2236 IEGHTYSLRQ
+2236 IAGDTYSLRQ

-2277 DLVAFGEHAHVA
+2277 DLVAFGEHEHVA

-2379 EPDSYSSKPEHHA
+2379 EPDSYSNKSEHHA

>member
-1 MSLSRN
+1 
-7 VDPADQQMSIA
+7 MSIA
-18 DQDPPSVPVGVQQP
+18 NQDPPSIPVGVQQP
-32 RASQDHRGNQ
+32 RASQDNRGNQ

-75 SDSRHENEVARLR
+75 SDSRHQDEVARLR
-88 AQLQHA
+88 AQLQHS

-112 DQFQNRWQMAGQE
+112 EQFQNRWQMAGQE

-176 HVGNEESKLRKEL
+176 HVGHEESKLRKEL

-204 VTSHEEMMQLRGL
+204 VLSHEEVAQLRGL

-232 AELQRRSVSTEAELQ
+232 AELQRRSVSTEAELH
-247 RRSSHEEH
+247 RRSTHEEH

-285 QRIQLEAECYEAE
+285 QRIQLEAECFEAE
-298 RRAAAIPVFAEG
+298 RRAASTPVFAEG
-310 ASTVRFASP
+310 ASTVRFATP

-340 GNLNLKTR
+340 GNMNLKTR

-370 VEPIA
+370 VIETA
-375 KAKAEAVGRPVRR
+375 AKAEAKAVSRPARR
-388 MRSKGPLPNADL
+388 MRSKGPLQRDDL

-411 YDHTGGDG
+411 YDHAGGDG
-419 LEGQGARGS
+419 PDGQGARGS
-428 GGVSSPPGLPV
+428 GGVPSPPGLPV

-454 GGGGGHDESED
+454 GGGGGHDESEEN
-465 GTPVHSDD
+465 TPVHSDD
-473 GAGPPRKPGG
+473 GAGPPRKPDG
-483 DPEPDGPHGRHS
+483 DPDPDGPHGRHS

-508 PIPKLDLPS
+508 PIPKLDLPP

-563 YEQWRKSTMTARY
+563 YEKWRKSTMTARY

-650 LYSLPQKPPSNMHT
+650 LYSLPQKPPSTMHT

-747 ELQVDVHVERASRAV
+747 ELQVDVQVERASRAV
-762 VAANTVTPKKGKSTP
+762 VAANTVTPNKGKSTP

-787 LTADGCKFGDECKY
+787 LTAEGCKFGDECKY

-826 SKTKSGSQSNSST
+826 SKTKSGSQSKQST

-847 TPTSSKPSPEAKAK
+847 TPTSSKPSSDAKAK
-861 AKPSKDGAKGKGKGK
+861 AQPKKDGAKGKGKGK
-876 KDKSSSKT
+876 KDKSSTKP

-900 TTKTSAKS
+900 STKTSAKS
-908 GEVSFEEEAAE
+908 GEVSFDDDDAEEEAQVAEHEWEDE
-919 EETQMTEYDW
+919 EEDQDD
-929 EEEEVDNDEQEQQE
+929 EEQLEQVDIEG
-943 QEEMTNDQAFATPY
+943 DQAFATPY
-957 HSHVGEVPDL
+957 HSHVGEVHDL
-967 NGDTVLPLHSMVSD
+967 DGDTVPPLHSMASD
-981 TEVSEAQWMEENGT
+981 TEVSEDHWTEENAT
-995 DVSGPTRTPNSPVTR
+995 DTSGMTRTPNSPVLR
-1010 QSDFP
+1010 QSEFP

-1023 EAIMQT
+1023 EAVMST
-1029 TFPNLIAEINPDWAP
+1029 TFPTMLAEMNPDWAP
-1044 LTAQDLLDNADS
+1044 LTAQDLLDNADRS
-1056 SSNSPEFVTSE
+1056 SDSVELITSE
-1067 EEPDEDGYT
+1067 EEPDEEEYN
-1076 TNSEDGYPDIQRV
+1076 TNSEDAFPFIERV
-1089 LTYPARLT
+1089 SAYPARLT
-1097 EDGGVERIGPVEVS
+1097 EDGGVERIGPVEII
-1111 SERDPNWNQWDQDQ
+1111 SERDPNWNQWDQDH

-1147 SITASAKDSWEWRG
+1147 SISASAKDSWEWRG

-1173 RCLFTPTWKEDIWH
+1173 RCLFTPTWKEDIWQ

-1287 KDVTLRLAAGQVR
+1287 KNVTLRLAAGQVR
-1300 AVEHQKEIFAD
+1300 AVEHQREIFAD

-1438 SQGLRPMVEQSR
+1438 SQGLRQMVEQSR
-1450 TRVSSKTLTTCM
+1450 TRVSSKPTSTYT

-1501 LQHDYTTIVI
+1501 LQHDYTTIII
-1511 QTGDFMPVQKIPN
+1511 QTGDFMPVQQIPN

-1536 FKNGE
+1536 YKNGE
-1541 IWTEGSGSTPCPST
+1541 IWTEGSGTTPCPST

-1570 VDNQFVDM
+1570 VDNQFVDL

-1600 LKPEHVASYQ
+1600 LKLEHVASYQ

-1621 PPFAY
+1621 TPFAY
-1626 PTRKRLTKKGPD
+1626 PTRKRLVKKGPD
-1638 PHEEP
+1638 PHEES

-1655 LTDIPVHSTRPSE
+1655 LTDTPTHSTRSPE

-1697 HYAQGSSSLNTLHL
+1697 GQ
-1711 DTGYWGDWS
+1711 
-1720 LDEKRYFIAAALR
+1720 F
-1733 VEQDGSGILIPFFV
+1733 
-1747 PVENKSAIVVSRE
+1747 AI
-1760 VFALVDWISNCKQI
+1760 
-1774 QAFEGAKITRILSD
+1774 
-1788 QGSEFVNQEFETH
+1788 
-1801 ARLRGI
+1801 
-1807 HLATSPAYQ
+1807 
-1816 PQSNGVAERM
+1816 M
-1826 VGLAKQ
+1826 
-1832 CTRRLLLASR
+1832 
-1842 LPDIYWSYAMRFAAE
+1842 
-1857 MLRHRALGFTWNL
+1857 
-1870 PAFGEEVG
+1870 
-1878 MWRSQDK
+1878 
-1885 KLIKSAQQR
+1885 
-1894 GAIGRLIEV
+1894 
-1903 TPWQNGTTS
+1903 
-1912 LIAKGSDLQDPE
+1912 
-1924 IIHGLQPKTVAV
+1924 
-1936 DCLRLAAPRTV
+1936 
-1947 PEGWTKPAL
+1947 
-1956 DVFAKQWSSIRT
+1956 
-1968 PEGKDLWIQLT
+1968 
-1979 TGKVQYSSPF
+1979 
-1989 VSEYAEEKSA
+1989 
-1999 DTCAYWGDVNEEG
+1999 
-2012 NDHVRQE
+2012 
-2019 VLDFV
+2019 
-2024 CPAQQ
+2024 
-2029 PEQLRTSLTKTV
+2029 
-2041 PKARIIPNKVVMQT
+2041 
-2055 KGDQYERWK
+2055 
-2064 QATAKELHAFLK
+2064 
-2076 TAWKEPTAETKA
+2076 
-2088 RYFAKKQKVVMQL
+2088 
-2101 LVFTMKPMTAEK
+2101 PM
-2113 RALGLQ
+2113 
-2119 GDEYEKA
+2119 
-2126 RICLQGQH
+2126 
-2134 HEGFQLHNST
+2134 
-2144 NNADAHLL
+2144 
-2152 RLFLSVYANSKNVL
+2152 
-2166 ASFDVSNAFLNAE
+2166 
-2179 LSEEVTILT
+2179 
-2188 QPAPELVQFGL
+2188 
-2199 VKPGT
+2199 
-2204 LYQCTKA
+2204 
-2211 CYGLREA
+2211 
-2218 PKLWEESRDKTLT
+2218 
-2231 AFHFL
+2231 
-2236 IEGHTYSLRQ
+2236 
-2246 SVYHPSLWF
+2246 
-2255 VVRAP
+2255 
-2260 CLSRPPTVRL
+2260 
-2270 PDESDLP
+2270 
-2277 DLVAFGEHAHVA
+2277 
-2289 AILVYVDDF
+2289 
-2298 LAVGPR
+2298 
-2304 HVLQAL
+2304 
-2310 LTQLLHVWKGS
+2310 
-2321 HPDFLG
+2321 
-2327 REPGDVDT
+2327 
-2335 LRFLGLD
+2335 
-2342 IELGEQEGTW
+2342 
-2352 LVHQQSYIHAFLQE
+2352 VHQA
-2366 MFGEYLKDRRTPG
+2366 
-2379 EPDSYSSKPEHHA
+2379 
-2392 QKARVKHPVLR
+2392 
-2403 PDQDPLE
+2403 
-2410 HTPILRLVGVLLWVS
+2410 
-2425 LRTRPDI
+2425 
-2432 SWAVAR
+2432 
-2438 ITRLASSDESRAR
+2438 
-2451 VCVKHVAQYL
+2451 
-2461 KWTLHFALFYE
+2461 
-2472 PVTDRKWHCY
+2472 
-2482 TDASWSPEG
+2482 
-2491 DYSHQA
+2491 
-2497 VAIYYDTNLV
+2497 
-2507 AWQSQRQSLVAL
+2507 
-2519 SSAEA
+2519 
-2524 ELIASVWGNR
+2524 
-2534 LALSLYGQ
+2534 
-2542 LMEMILDKP
+2542 
-2551 TYITYC
+2551 
-2557 DNAAVVQLTQQL
+2557 
-2569 SASKTRTRH
+2569 
-2578 LSMRASWLHH
+2578 
-2588 LVQREHVSMQF
+2588 
-2599 VPTSYQKADILTKGL
+2599 
-2614 QAYTHELAREGLRL
+2614 
-2628 RLCNGL
+2628 

>member
-18 DQDPPSVPVGVQQP
+18 DQDPPSIPVGVQQP

-189 TNALTHESQVCRDSE
+189 TNALTHESQVCKDSE
-204 VTSHEEMMQLRGL
+204 VLSREEVIQLRGL
-217 VAAQQEELRSIHGDC
+217 VAAQQDELRSIHGDC
-232 AELQRRSVSTEAELQ
+232 AELQRRSASTEAELQ

-298 RRAAAIPVFAEG
+298 RRAAATPVFAEG

-340 GNLNLKTR
+340 GNMNLKTR

-388 MRSKGPLPNADL
+388 MRSKGPLQTVDFQ
-400 HKSPNP
+400 KSPNP

-428 GGVSSPPGLPV
+428 GGVPSPPGLPV

-454 GGGGGHDESED
+454 GGGGGHDESEED
-465 GTPVHSDD
+465 TPVHSDD
-473 GAGPPRKPGG
+473 GAGPPRKPDG

-495 RMYQSMT
+495 RMYRSMT

-762 VAANTVTPKKGKSTP
+762 VAANTVTPKKGKPTP

-826 SKTKSGSQSNSST
+826 SKTKSGSQSKSST

-847 TPTSSKPSPEAKAK
+847 TPTSSKSSPEAKAK
-861 AKPSKDGAKGKGKGK
+861 AKPNKDEAKGKGKGK
-876 KDKSSSKT
+876 KDKSSTKT

-908 GEVSFEEEAAE
+908 GEVSFDEEAAE

-929 EEEEVDNDEQEQQE
+929 EEEEVDNEEQEQQDQE
-943 QEEMTNDQAFATPY
+943 QMTTDQAFATPY
-957 HSHVGEVPDL
+957 HSHVGEVPNL
-967 NGDTVLPLHSMVSD
+967 NGDTVPPLHSMVSD
-981 TEVSEAQWMEENGT
+981 TEVSEDQWTEENGT
-995 DVSGPTRTPNSPVTR
+995 DVSGLTRTPNSPVTR
-1010 QSDFP
+1010 QSEFP

-1067 EEPDEDGYT
+1067 EEPDEDGYS

-1097 EDGGVERIGPVEVS
+1097 EDGGVERIGPVEIS

-1173 RCLFTPTWKEDIWH
+1173 RCLFTPTWKEDIWQ

-1241 MCGKRVFRMS
+1241 ICGKRVFRMS

-1281 PEKRTG
+1281 PEKKTG

-1355 PVKGDTPYFTSVQ
+1355 PVKGDTPYFTNVQ

-1450 TRVSSKTLTTCM
+1450 TRVSSKPTSTYM

-1501 LQHDYTTIVI
+1501 LQHDYTTIII

-1626 PTRKRLTKKGPD
+1626 PTRKRLVKKGPD

-1655 LTDIPVHSTRPSE
+1655 LTDTSTHSTRPPE

-1842 LPDIYWSYAMRFAAE
+1842 LPDLYWSYAMRFAAE
-1857 MLRHRALGFTWNL
+1857 MLRHKALGFTWNL

-1885 KLIKSAQQR
+1885 KLIKSAQHR
-1894 GAIGRLIEV
+1894 GVIGRLIEV

-1924 IIHGLQPKTVAV
+1924 IIYGLQPKTVAV

-1979 TGKVQYSSPF
+1979 TGKVH
-1989 VSEYAEEKSA
+1989 
-1999 DTCAYWGDVNEEG
+1999 WGT
-2012 NDHVRQE
+2012 DHVRQE

-2024 CPAQQ
+2024 CPTQQ

-2236 IEGHTYSLRQ
+2236 IDGDTYSLRQ

-2277 DLVAFGEHAHVA
+2277 DLVAFGEHEHVA

-2366 MFGEYLKDRRTPG
+2366 MFGEYLADRRTPG
-2379 EPDSYSSKPEHHA
+2379 EPDSYSNKSEHHA

-2425 LRTRPDI
+2425 LRIRPDI